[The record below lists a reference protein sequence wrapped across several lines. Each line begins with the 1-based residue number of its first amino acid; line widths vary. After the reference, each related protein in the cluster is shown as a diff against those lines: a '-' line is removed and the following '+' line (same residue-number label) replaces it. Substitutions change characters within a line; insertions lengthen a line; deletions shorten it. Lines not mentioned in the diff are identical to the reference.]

1 MKYFLFI
8 GFLAFTLMI
17 TGCGTVNSSSKPAR
31 ESNENGQ
38 AQKLAISSASSSL
51 KKPNLEETV
60 VIANPESVTALV
72 NKKHQLPE
80 SYQPSDLV
88 YADVPFIFSEKI
100 EKRMLR
106 KPAAQALEE
115 LFQDAGKAGISLLGV
130 SGYRSHER
138 QKKLFVFYAKR
149 DGEEKASTYSA
160 YPGTSEHETGLAID
174 VTGGNG
180 ICAAADCFADTPEAR
195 WLSKNAYQY
204 GFIIRYPAGEEQ
216 VTGYKYEPWHLRY
229 VGKKAAASI
238 FNQYVTLENYASKK
252 KDQSKVL

>member
-8 GFLAFTLMI
+8 CSLAFTLMI
-17 TGCGTVNSSSKPAR
+17 AGCGTSNSSSKPAR
-31 ESNENGQ
+31 EFTKNGQ
-38 AQKLAISSASSSL
+38 AQKLESSSASSSL
-51 KKPNLEETV
+51 TKPNVDETV

-88 YADVPFIFSEKI
+88 YADIPFIFNEKI

-115 LFQDAGKAGISLLGV
+115 LFQDAKKEGISLLGV

-138 QKKLFVFYAKR
+138 QKELFSFYAKR
-149 DGEEKASTYSA
+149 DGEEQARTYSA

-174 VTGGNG
+174 VTGGSG
-180 ICAAADCFADTPEAR
+180 MCAAADCFDATPEAH

-204 GFIIRYPAGEEQ
+204 GFIIRYPEGEEQ

-229 VGKKAAASI
+229 VGQKAAASI
-238 FNQYVTLENYASKK
+238 FNQYITLETYASKK
-252 KDQSKVL
+252 KA